1 MSTCGTPA
9 GGRTHTH
16 VHTHVRTHTHT
27 CIQIHA
33 FVSPAALTSLLLQIF
48 PFCMCNSTQSH
59 TLSLSFALVYTLAH
73 APTVHTFAVVQ
84 YSLSHTHTSPVP
96 GYLFIGVRSWF
107 LLAALHD
114 YCIILH
120 AHTLMH
126 TDTRCCMYAWKRSID
141 THRWLHHAAKLY
153 VHACT
158 HLPTACISYQSDSER
173 HIVPPTL
180 ITDTRTRR

>member
-1 MSTCGTPA
+1 M
-9 GGRTHTH
+9 HTRA
-16 VHTHVRTHTHT
+16 HTR
-27 CIQIHA
+27 IQIHA

-59 TLSLSFALVYTLAH
+59 TLSLSFTLVYTLAH

-120 AHTLMH
+120 TRTHTCTQTHTLLYVCVKTIYRH
-126 TDTRCCMYAWKRSID
+126 
-141 THRWLHHAAKLY
+141 THRWLHHGAKLY

-158 HLPTACISYQSDSER
+158 HLPTACISHQSDSER
-173 HIVPPTL
+173 RIVPSTL